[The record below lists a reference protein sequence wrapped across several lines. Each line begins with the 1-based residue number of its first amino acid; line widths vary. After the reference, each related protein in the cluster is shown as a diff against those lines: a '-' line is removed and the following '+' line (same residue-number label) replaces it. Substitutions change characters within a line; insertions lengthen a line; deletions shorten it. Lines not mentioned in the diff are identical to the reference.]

1 MKIPMNIRLFLATVI
16 LLIPVLGHT
25 AIISFD
31 GFTPG
36 ATFGMGTVLSEAGFD
51 FTQAGGGISG
61 SPRFVDVGGGN
72 IGIEDSIDDV
82 YGQWIGF
89 SRDDGGDFIFDSVTG
104 LNRIIGLTPVEGI
117 WVNGYL
123 GGALV
128 AQDKFFPT
136 TNTPTLF
143 AASNLLGLV
152 LDEVKIAHS
161 YYVPFNEDVVLTA
174 VQLTQIPEPVSW
186 LIFTVGLLGLA
197 RSKEK
202 RL

>member
-1 MKIPMNIRLFLATVI
+1 MKITKNIRLFLATLI
-16 LLIPVLGHT
+16 LLVPTLGHT

-36 ATFGMGTVLSEAGFD
+36 STFGMGTVLSEAGFD

-89 SRDDGGDFIFDSVTG
+89 SRGDGGDFTFDSVTG
-104 LNRIIGLTPVEGI
+104 LNRITGLTPVEGI

-128 AQDKFFPT
+128 AHDKFFPT
-136 TNTPTLF
+136 TDTPTLF
-143 AASNLLGLV
+143 AASNLLGLI

-161 YYVPFNEDVVLTA
+161 HYVPFNEDVVLTA
-174 VQLTQIPEPVSW
+174 VQLTQIPEPVTW
-186 LIFTVGLLGLA
+186 LLFTAGLLGLA

>member
-1 MKIPMNIRLFLATVI
+1 MKNR
-16 LLIPVLGHT
+16 
-25 AIISFD
+25 
-31 GFTPG
+31 
-36 ATFGMGTVLSEAGFD
+36 EAF
-51 FTQAGGGISG
+51 FSANSG
-61 SPRFVDVGGGN
+61 SPQFVDVGGGN
-72 IGIEDSIDDV
+72 IGIENSIDDV

-89 SRDDGGDFIFDSVTG
+89 SWDDGGDFTFDSVT
-104 LNRIIGLTPVEGI
+104 GLTPVEGI

-152 LDEVKIAHS
+152 LDEVKIAHN
-161 YYVPFNEDVVLTA
+161 YYVPFNEDVILTA
-174 VQLTQIPEPVSW
+174 VQLTQIPEPVTW
-186 LIFTVGLLGLA
+186 LIFPVGLLGLA
-197 RSKEK
+197 RSKEI

>member
-1 MKIPMNIRLFLATVI
+1 MKITKSIRLFFVTVM
-16 LLIPVLGHT
+16 LLVPTLGHA

-31 GFTPG
+31 GFTLG
-36 ATFGMGTVLSEAGFD
+36 STFGMGTVLSEAGFD
-51 FTQAGGGISG
+51 FTQVGGGISG

-89 SRDDGGDFIFDSVTG
+89 SRDDGGDFTFDSVTG
-104 LNRIIGLTPVEGI
+104 LNRITGLTPVEGI

-128 AQDKFFPT
+128 AQDKFLPT
-136 TNTPTLF
+136 TDTPTLF

-174 VQLTQIPEPVSW
+174 VQLTQIPEPVTW